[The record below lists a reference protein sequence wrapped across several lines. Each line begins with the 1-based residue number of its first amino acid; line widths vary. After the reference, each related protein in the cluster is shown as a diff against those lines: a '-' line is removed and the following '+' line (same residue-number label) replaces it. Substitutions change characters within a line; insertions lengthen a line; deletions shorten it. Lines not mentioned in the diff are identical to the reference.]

1 MPYPHILHHGAIDGV
16 TGSCHQLMMDAHS
29 SLLIDCGLFQGSDQ
43 NEAKGEITFSL
54 QGVDTLVVTHVHA
67 DHVGRIPYLLAAGF
81 KGPIICSEPSA
92 KLLPLVLEDAF
103 KLEFSRDARTVQRYL
118 QQVRRQIIAI
128 PFDQWFCVSESPAL
142 HARIRL
148 QQAGHILGSA
158 FVECDVRYLKTG
170 TDQRIVF
177 SGDLGAPHAALIAG
191 PRSPERADILILEGT
206 YGDRLHEDR
215 EKRRALLEHA
225 IDKALEDHG
234 TILIPAFSIGRTQDL
249 LYEIEDI
256 LHRKSLV
263 SPRKECEG
271 SDESLPIN
279 WPQVPVIID
288 SPLASRLTEVYRE
301 LETFWSANA
310 QQRVSS
316 GRKPLHFRQL
326 ITIDSHAKHMQTVN
340 YLSSTGRPAIVIAAN
355 GMCSNGR
362 IVNYLKAMLDDP
374 RHNVLFIG
382 YQARGTPRYAIQKY
396 GPDKGYVELDGETC
410 SIRAG
415 ITTLGGYSA
424 HADQSGLLSFVS
436 GMHSWPRQ
444 IQLVHGEISAKQ
456 ALAREL
462 TKLYTTQNLPIDV
475 LIPTSDPQPALQ
487 SQQLDRQR

>member
-16 TGSCHQLMMDAHS
+16 TGSCHQLKMDANS
-29 SLLIDCGLFQGSDQ
+29 SLLIDCGLFQGIDQ
-43 NEAKGEITFSL
+43 TEGSGEITFSL
-54 QGVDTLVVTHVHA
+54 QGVNALVVTHVHA

-81 KGPIICSEPSA
+81 KGSIICSEPSA

-103 KLEFSRDARTVQRYL
+103 KLVFSRDAHTVQRYL

-128 PFDQWFCVSESPAL
+128 PFDQWFCVSESQAL
-142 HARIRL
+142 HARVRL

-158 FVECDVRYLKTG
+158 FVECDVRYPETG

-177 SGDLGAPHAALIAG
+177 SGDIGASHTALIAS

-215 EKRRALLEHA
+215 KKRQALLEHA

-234 TILIPAFSIGRTQDL
+234 TILIPAFSLGRTQDL

-256 LHRKSLV
+256 LHRKSLIV
-263 SPRKECEG
+263 PGRECAG
-271 SDESLPIN
+271 DDVSLPIN

-301 LETFWSANA
+301 LETFWSTDA
-310 QQRVSS
+310 QQRASS

-362 IVNYLKAMLDDP
+362 IVNYLKAMLGEP

-382 YQARGTPRYAIQKY
+382 YQARGTPGYAIQKY
-396 GPDKGYVELDGETC
+396 GPRGGYVELDGENC

-436 GMHSWPRQ
+436 GMLSWPKQ
-444 IQLVHGEISAKQ
+444 IHLVHGEISAKQ

-462 TKLYTTQNLPIDV
+462 SKLYATQNLPVDV
-475 LIPTSDPQPALQ
+475 LIPTSDPQSALQ
-487 SQQLDRQR
+487 SQQFDKQR